1 MTWFKPKKGKITWHE
16 KKDKG
21 KVLTSSKIKNWEIS
35 RWEMPSQ
42 VLKSTIT
49 VNYNKNSLLL
59 SNKHNREIN
68 NNFLLNR
75 KVYTNSKYVG
85 N

>member
-1 MTWFKPKKGKITWHE
+1 MSQ
-16 KKDKG
+16 
-21 KVLTSSKIKNWEIS
+21 L
-35 RWEMPSQ
+35 EMPSQ

-49 VNYNKNSLLL
+49 VNCNKNSLLL

-75 KVYTNSKYVG
+75 KVNTHSKYVG
-85 N
+85 S